1 MIYLIAE
8 CTYYFTERGGAME
21 QNIIAI
27 DDGAY
32 EVEFMHL
39 VVDKADNLK
48 VVDSDSHFRKF
59 TGVHPSKIDQGKM
72 FLHDFIKPVYRE
84 KIMKILCKKN
94 SPYVY
99 FEAEFFDKNGTSVF
113 IYCTGQNW
121 DNSTLCRLTLADVSK
136 SQLKQEQLK
145 QRAMEMDHL
154 IDLVTG
160 GVCLFKVT
168 SDLHI
173 EPLYLNEGGC
183 KLFGTTK
190 NACKNQLHRLDEL
203 IHPEDKSLVFQAI
216 GRAMATNDAI
226 DIEFRTI
233 VHKDEY
239 RWCKFNAAIQSYDED
254 KNPVFHAMFTD
265 ITSVKEAEEKAD
277 LLNEQLI
284 KMFKN
289 VPTPV
294 FSTSTEEPLILNI
307 VSEDFMKFMGY
318 SRSFLFDEHGGN
330 LADFMIEREV
340 KYVEANIKKQIKENS
355 VVKIRYS
362 LRVQG
367 GKFVTVEDNRKIV
380 DQDDGTKSMLCSLK
394 NVTQSYY
401 DNDTAI

>member
-1 MIYLIAE
+1 
-8 CTYYFTERGGAME
+8 ME

-340 KYVEANIKKQIKENS
+340 KYVEANIKKQIEENS

>member
-1 MIYLIAE
+1 MD
-8 CTYYFTERGGAME
+8 

-173 EPLYLNEGGC
+173 EPLYFNEGGC

>member
-1 MIYLIAE
+1 
-8 CTYYFTERGGAME
+8 ME

-277 LLNEQLI
+277 LLNERLI

-307 VSEDFMKFMGY
+307 VSEDFMRFMGY

>member
-1 MIYLIAE
+1 
-8 CTYYFTERGGAME
+8 ME

>member
-1 MIYLIAE
+1 
-8 CTYYFTERGGAME
+8 ME

-367 GKFVTVEDNRKIV
+367 GKFVTVEDNHKIV
-380 DQDDGTKSMLCSLK
+380 DQDDGTKSMLCNLK

-401 DNDTAI
+401 DNDTVI

>member
-1 MIYLIAE
+1 
-8 CTYYFTERGGAME
+8 
-21 QNIIAI
+21 
-27 DDGAY
+27 
-32 EVEFMHL
+32 
-39 VVDKADNLK
+39 
-48 VVDSDSHFRKF
+48 
-59 TGVHPSKIDQGKM
+59 M

-160 GVCLFKVT
+160 GVCLFKET

-318 SRSFLFDEHGGN
+318 SRSFFFDEHGGN

>member
-1 MIYLIAE
+1 
-8 CTYYFTERGGAME
+8 ME

-216 GRAMATNDAI
+216 GRATATNDAI

-401 DNDTAI
+401 DNDTVI

>member
-1 MIYLIAE
+1 MD
-8 CTYYFTERGGAME
+8 

-203 IHPEDKSLVFQAI
+203 INTEDKSLVFQAI

-265 ITSVKEAEEKAD
+265 ITSVKEA
-277 LLNEQLI
+277 
-284 KMFKN
+284 
-289 VPTPV
+289 
-294 FSTSTEEPLILNI
+294 
-307 VSEDFMKFMGY
+307 
-318 SRSFLFDEHGGN
+318 
-330 LADFMIEREV
+330 
-340 KYVEANIKKQIKENS
+340 
-355 VVKIRYS
+355 
-362 LRVQG
+362 
-367 GKFVTVEDNRKIV
+367 
-380 DQDDGTKSMLCSLK
+380 
-394 NVTQSYY
+394 
-401 DNDTAI
+401 

>member
-1 MIYLIAE
+1 MIACNPVKIRN
-8 CTYYFTERGGAME
+8 ERGEAVAE
-21 QNIIAI
+21 TIEDIIENI

-32 EVEFMHL
+32 EVEFMNL

-59 TGVHPSKIDQGKM
+59 TGVHPSKIKQGKL
-72 FLHDFIKPVYRE
+72 FLHDFIKPAYRE

-99 FEAEFFDKNGTSVF
+99 FNAEFFNKNGDSVF
-113 IYCTGQNW
+113 IYCTGLNW
-121 DNSTLCRLTLADVSK
+121 DNSTLCRLTLVDVSK
-136 SQLKQEQLK
+136 SQRKQEQLK
-145 QRAMEMDHL
+145 RQAAEMDHL
-154 IDLVTG
+154 IDMVTG

-168 SDLHI
+168 SDMHI

-190 NACKNQLHRLDEL
+190 EACKNQLHRLDEL
-203 IHPEDKSLVFQAI
+203 IHPEDKSLVFQSI
-216 GRAMATNDAI
+216 GRAMATNEAI

-233 VHKDEY
+233 VHRDEY
-239 RWCKFNAAIQSYDED
+239 RWCKFNAAIQSYDSE

-265 ITSVKEAEEKAD
+265 ITSVKTAEEKAD
-277 LLNEQLI
+277 LQSEQLI
-284 KMFKN
+284 KIFKN

-294 FSTSTEEPLILNI
+294 FSTSTKTPLILNI

-330 LADFMIEREV
+330 LADFMTEREF
-340 KYVEANIKKQIKENS
+340 KYVDANIRKQLEERNTI
-355 VVKIRYS
+355 KIRYS
-362 LRVQG
+362 LRVKG
-367 GKFVTVEDNRKIV
+367 GKFVAVEDNRKVIE
-380 DQDDGTKSMLCSLK
+380 QDDGTKSMLCSLK
-394 NVTQSYY
+394 TIADS
-401 DNDTAI
+401 DAEI